1 MLFQINPSFTKKNQL
16 KLNLSK
22 NILDY
27 NFKLCFSLIY
37 SLKFIEGAEIIKQIG
52 RYYELKIK
60 SKIISITLH
69 KTRLGTYNMS
79 CGPEGIFLINKKNK
93 YIKPSVGKLKFE
105 KIIKKKT
112 YNFKLSN
119 NFVPIIPQPYKY
131 KFKNDFIKIKGKIF
145 KIQNEDVFI
154 FKNYKFIKNTGIKFS
169 VSKGHSLFFLKKN
182 FLKDQYSIIISKNS
196 VQIKYGDIGGK
207 LYALMTLTQLI
218 GVYKTKLPICDIED
232 KPKYLWRGMH
242 LDCARQFYS
251 IKELKRLFDYMAFF
265 KLNKFHWHLTDNEAW
280 RIEIKK
286 YPQLTKIGSYRG
298 YNSLIPSFYGS
309 GYKKYGGF
317 YSQKEI
323 IELITYAKNL
333 NIEIMPE
340 IDIPSHS
347 WTLLQ
352 IIPQLRKNI
361 SKNNIKD
368 IGNYYNNTINPI
380 LSTTK
385 SFLND
390 VFDEISK
397 IFSFDTI
404 HIGMDEMPKNVW
416 DGSKIIKKFM
426 IKNKIR
432 SENELQIYFIKYIK
446 KILDKKNKKIAAW
459 NDFISKYDKKNN
471 ILLNLINDKKFL
483 IFSWENTQVSEEVI
497 NRGFETIL
505 CPGSKTYFDMA
516 YNNSTKERGLNWANT
531 IEVKQIFDWNPEHN
545 IKNLKLIRGIQGQL
559 WSETI
564 TNKKYFDVMINPRLA
579 TLSEIAWSSNK
590 KRSWLDFRTSLIKI
604 TKILRKFGWKNHDF

>member
-22 NILDY
+22 NILDH
-27 NFKLCFSLIY
+27 NFKLCFSLVY

-52 RYYELKIK
+52 RYYELKVK
-60 SKIISITLH
+60 SKIISITLQ
-69 KTRLGTYNMS
+69 KTRLETYNMS

-112 YNFKLSN
+112 YNYKLSN
-119 NFVPIIPQPYKY
+119 NFIPIIPQPYKY
-131 KFKNDFIKIKGKIF
+131 KFKNDFIKIQGKIF
-145 KIQNEDVFI
+145 KIKKEDNFS
-154 FKNYKFIKNTGIKFS
+154 FKNYKFIKNTGIKFLI
-169 VSKGHSLFFLKKN
+169 SKGHSLFFFKKN

-218 GVYKTKLPICDIED
+218 GVYKTKLPICEIED

-242 LDCARQFYS
+242 LDCARQFYP

-280 RIEIKK
+280 RVEIKK

-298 YNSLIPSFYGS
+298 YNSLIPPFYGS

-361 SKNNIKD
+361 SDNNIKD

-380 LSTTK
+380 LSITK
-385 SFLND
+385 SFLIN
-390 VFDEISK
+390 VFEEINK
-397 IFSFDTI
+397 IFSFETI
-404 HIGMDEMPKNVW
+404 HIGMDETPKNVW
-416 DGSKIIKKFM
+416 DGSKKIKKFM

-432 SENELQIYFIKYIK
+432 SENELKIYLIKYIK
-446 KILDKKNKKIAAW
+446 NILDKKNKKIAAW
-459 NDFISKYDKKNN
+459 NDFISEYDKKNK
-471 ILLNLINDKKFL
+471 ILSNLINDKKFL
-483 IFSWENTQVSEEVI
+483 VFSWENTQVAKELI
-497 NRGFETIL
+497 NKGFETIL

-545 IKNLKLIRGIQGQL
+545 IKNPKLIKGIQGQL

-579 TLSEIAWSSNK
+579 TLSEIAWSPNK

-604 TKILRKFGWKNHDF
+604 TILLRKFGWKNHDF

>member
-1 MLFQINPSFTKKNQL
+1 MLLQINPSFTKKNQL

-22 NILDY
+22 NILDQ
-27 NFKLCFSLIY
+27 NFKLCFSLVY

-60 SKIISITLH
+60 SKIISITLD

-93 YIKPSVGKLKFE
+93 YIKPSVGRLKFE

-131 KFKNDFIKIKGKIF
+131 KFKNDFIKIKDKIF
-145 KIQNEDVFI
+145 KIQNEDKFN
-154 FKNYKFIKNTGIKFS
+154 FKNYKFIKNTGIKFL
-169 VSKGHSLFFLKKN
+169 VSKGHPLFFFKKN

-352 IIPQLRKNI
+352 IIPQLTKNI

-590 KRSWLDFRTSLIKI
+590 KRSWLDFRTSLINI

>member
-22 NILDY
+22 NILDQ
-27 NFKLCFSLIY
+27 NFKLCFSLVY

-131 KFKNDFIKIKGKIF
+131 KFKNDFIKIKDKIF
-145 KIQNEDVFI
+145 KIQNEDKFN

-196 VQIKYGDIGGK
+196 IQIKYGDIGGK

-298 YNSLIPSFYGS
+298 YNSLIPPFYGS

-323 IELITYAKNL
+323 IELINYAKNL

-390 VFDEISK
+390 VFDEIGK

-446 KILDKKNKKIAAW
+446 KILDKKNKKMAAW

-483 IFSWENTQVSEEVI
+483 IFSWENTQVAEEVI

-545 IKNLKLIRGIQGQL
+545 IKNIKLIRGIQGQL

-590 KRSWLDFRTSLIKI
+590 KRSWLDFRTSLINI